1 MRGLHRYLVVA
12 MLAHLHVIATWA
24 PAHGQDSVTP
34 QAESAW
40 RVTASVTPVYQGSAD
55 IDGGGSYRTGGVLV
69 RVGASGPVLGRL
81 RGGVVFSYDYRDSH
95 FEPPTAFGSAAPW
108 ETVQRIGL
116 AVPLSVGL
124 ADGWSV
130 GLTPSLDSFRED
142 AASWGSSLTYGGT
155 VTATKTLSGGSRIG
169 LGGGIYGGLNKLTGF
184 PLLVVDLRLTER
196 LRLANPL
203 TAGPTGPAGLEL
215 SYRFDGGWTLG
226 VAGAYRAY
234 RFRLNEVGPFP
245 NGIGEERTVPL
256 VVHLAKSLGAAVTVD
271 LYAGAAVGGR
281 LRVEDSG
288 GHKIAAADFDP
299 APIVALTVSGRF

>member
-1 MRGLHRYLVVA
+1 M
-12 MLAHLHVIATWA
+12 
-24 PAHGQDSVTP
+24 
-34 QAESAW
+34 
-40 RVTASVTPVYQGSAD
+40 
-55 IDGGGSYRTGGVLV
+55 
-69 RVGASGPVLGRL
+69 
-81 RGGVVFSYDYRDSH
+81 
-95 FEPPTAFGSAAPW
+95 
-108 ETVQRIGL
+108 
-116 AVPLSVGL
+116 PLSLGL
-124 ADGWSV
+124 ADGWNV

-155 VTATKTLSGGSRIG
+155 VTVTKTLRGDSRIG
-169 LGGGIYGGLNKLTGF
+169 LGGGLYGGLNKLTGF
-184 PLLVVDLRLTER
+184 PLVLVDIPLTER

-256 VVHLAKSLGAAVTVD
+256 VAHLAKRFGAGVTLD
-271 LYAGAAVGGR
+271 LYAGAVVGGR

-288 GHKIAAADFDP
+288 GREIVETNFDP